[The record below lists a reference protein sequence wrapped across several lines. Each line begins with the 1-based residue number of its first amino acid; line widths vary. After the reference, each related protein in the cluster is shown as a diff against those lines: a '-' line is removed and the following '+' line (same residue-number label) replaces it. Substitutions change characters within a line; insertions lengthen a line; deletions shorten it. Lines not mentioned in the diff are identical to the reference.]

1 MTRIRWLVTRI
12 MMFSHKDACVATKW
26 NELSV
31 LGCNVL
37 QGKSLNGTSKASVMC
52 MSARPYL
59 WKDKQKIG
67 TMDAAEA
74 GDQGFSLLSPITF
87 SFVPCVCDNLKA
99 MF

>member
-1 MTRIRWLVTRI
+1 M
-12 MMFSHKDACVATKW
+12 
-26 NELSV
+26 
-31 LGCNVL
+31 
-37 QGKSLNGTSKASVMC
+37 KASVMC

-87 SFVPCVCDNLKA
+87 SFVPCVYDNLKA